1 MAGGAR
7 YPAGARLRASQR
19 GKRPPAA
26 PSPLPAFLPG
36 QRVRWGHYEGEVIS
50 ITGDTAEVL
59 CGAVRWRL
67 PVASL
72 ARC

>member
-19 GKRPPAA
+19 GKTALPPA
-26 PSPLPAFLPG
+26 PPPAFAPG
-36 QRVRWGHYEGEVIS
+36 QRVRWGHHDGEVLS